1 MKKVFIAGG
10 GTGGHFYPAL
20 SVAENLKEKG
30 YSIVYIGTKNGIES
44 KKDFPADEKI
54 LYPMK
59 AVRGKSIIGKIQGVF
74 SLISI
79 TFKVYKRIKKEKPDF
94 SICFGGYTSIP
105 LGLASFLAK
114 VPLYIHE
121 QNSIPSYSNKI
132 LSYFAKK
139 VFITFEFTS
148 KYFDKK
154 KTFLTGMPLR
164 KNILKK
170 AKNYTYKPNQT
181 KIVLVVGG
189 SQGAKKLSENTILLA
204 SEMKDI
210 RFILIKGKWQV
221 ETPNLENLTVYEYV
235 DNMED
240 LFTSVDIVISRSGS
254 SSVNE
259 ILCFGKYAVFVPF
272 PFAASNH
279 QYYNVK
285 WLKDLGLCKLI
296 EEEDLNKETL
306 KKALN
311 DAFEKD
317 LEALSK
323 KIREY
328 AIFDSNEKIVENILD
343 DFKNSWTPRKYRP

>member
-1 MKKVFIAGG
+1 MKKVFISGG

-30 YSIVYIGTKNGIES
+30 FNITYIGTTNGIES

-54 LYPMK
+54 LYPMR

-74 SLISI
+74 SLLST
-79 TFKVYKRIKKEKPDF
+79 TFKVYKQIKKEKPDF

-105 LGLASFLAK
+105 LGLASFLAR

-139 VFITFEFTS
+139 VFITFELTA
-148 KYFDKK
+148 KYFDRK
-154 KTFLTGMPLR
+154 KTVLTGMPLR
-164 KNILKK
+164 KNIIER
-170 AKNYTYKPNQT
+170 AKNYVYKPNQT
-181 KIVLVVGG
+181 KTVLVVGG
-189 SQGAKKLSENTILLA
+189 SQGAKKLSESIISLA

-210 RFILIKGKWQV
+210 KFILIKGKWQV
-221 ETPNLENLTVYEYV
+221 EVPNLENLTVYEYV

-240 LFTSVDIVISRSGS
+240 LYTSADVVISRSGS

-259 ILCFGKYAVFVPF
+259 ILCFGKYAIFVPF
-272 PFAASNH
+272 PYAASNH

-285 WLKDLGLCKLI
+285 WLKDLGLCELI
-296 EEEDLNKETL
+296 EEKDLSKEVLKRALEDTFN
-306 KKALN
+306 
-311 DAFEKD
+311 KD
-317 LEALSK
+317 LESLSK
-323 KIREY
+323 KIKEY
-328 AIFDSNEKIVENILD
+328 AIFDSDEKIVENILN
-343 DFKNSWTPRKYRP
+343 DFKND